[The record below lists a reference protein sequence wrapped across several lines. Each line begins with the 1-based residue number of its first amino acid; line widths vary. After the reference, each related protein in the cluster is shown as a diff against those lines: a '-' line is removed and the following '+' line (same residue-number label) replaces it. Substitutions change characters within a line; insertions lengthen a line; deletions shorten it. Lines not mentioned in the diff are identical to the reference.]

1 MSDTRLALAQALKA
15 ELAHTELA
23 RVKVVQICRRAG
35 ITRQSFYYHFADV
48 LDLAVWTFQQE
59 VANHIFAHANLA
71 QWSKGF
77 AQLLTY
83 LQHNRKQ
90 TYAVIRSLN
99 LVDVEQF
106 FYDAFRRMM
115 EAIVSEVGA
124 QMPQLRSTDRRFVVD
139 HFTLSV
145 LGHFF
150 HWLATGM
157 EEDPHKLAADLR
169 FILDGGVKQALQRL
183 AAAPLQRG
191 DW

>member
-1 MSDTRLALAQALKA
+1 M
-15 ELAHTELA
+15 A

-35 ITRQSFYYHFADV
+35 VTRQSFYYHFADV
-48 LDLAVWTFQQE
+48 LDLALWTFQQE

-71 QWSKGF
+71 QWSQGF
-77 AQLLTY
+77 AELLTY
-83 LQHNRKQ
+83 LQENHDQ
-90 TYAVIRSLN
+90 TYAVIRSLR
-99 LVDVEQF
+99 LVEFEQF

-124 QMPQLRSTDRRFVVD
+124 QMSQLRSTDRRFVVD

-145 LGHFF
+145 LGHFL

-157 EEDPHKLAADLR
+157 EEDPQKLADELR

-183 AAAPLQRG
+183 AASHPSMLG
-191 DW
+191 LVLEC